1 MIDNKLSTTIIE
13 DYIKWSDDKPFVQD
27 LSSRDSLW
35 SKPTAKQFYKY
46 LISSKKAV
54 EYGKGIVGLPY
65 TDIADFTSKLW
76 NIIAVKPY
84 VWLND
89 LCDLTEIKGFTEWKE
104 KNPDAPDDKYFTEGS
119 SLVER
124 FERYFWAEVVV
135 PFKKYIKDNNEITFV
150 PTQIYEEL
158 NKKYKSLKYEHDVLD
173 FKFAHK
179 EMLLRQTEKC
189 RDEYRSQRN
198 FVNIFYPILGLF
210 IILFTWLI
218 TYVSVVPEKTPNVK
232 ATETQQQFDI
242 TVNNPQNKDINL
254 DVNHG

>member
-1 MIDNKLSTTIIE
+1 MIDDKLSITIIE
-13 DYIKWSDDKPFVQD
+13 DYIKWSDDKPFAQ
-27 LSSRDSLW
+27 LKCAESLW
-35 SKPTAKQFYKY
+35 TKPTSKQFYQY
-46 LISSKKAV
+46 LISSKKAI
-54 EYGKGIVGLPY
+54 EYGKTIVNLSYPE
-65 TDIADFTSKLW
+65 IAEFALKLW
-76 NIIAVKPY
+76 NTIAVKPY
-84 VWLND
+84 IWLND
-89 LCDLTEIKGFTEWKE
+89 LYDLKELDSFKEWRTT
-104 KNPDAPDDKYFTEGS
+104 NPDAPDSKYFTTWPD
-119 SLVER
+119 LTQR

-150 PTQIYEEL
+150 PTQIYDEL

-173 FKFAHK
+173 YKFAHK
-179 EMLLRQTEKC
+179 ETLLRQTERR

-218 TYVSVVPEKTPNVK
+218 TYVSVAPEHTPNVK
-232 ATETQQQFDI
+232 ATETQQVFDI

>member
-46 LISSKKAV
+46 LTSSKKAV

-65 TDIADFTSKLW
+65 DDIAVFTSKLW
-76 NIIAVKPY
+76 NTIAVKPY

-89 LCDLTEIKGFTEWKE
+89 LCDLSEIKGFTDWKE
-104 KNPDAPDDKYFTEGS
+104 ENPDAPDDKYFTEGS

-150 PTQIYEEL
+150 PTQVYEEL
-158 NKKYKSLKYEHDVLD
+158 NKKYKSLKYEADVLD

-179 EMLLRQTEKC
+179 EMLLRQTEKR

-198 FVNIFYPILGLF
+198 FVNIFYPILAPF
-210 IILFTWLI
+210 IILLTWLI

-232 ATETQQQFDI
+232 ATETQQEFDI

>member
-1 MIDNKLSTTIIE
+1 MIDDKLSTIIIE
-13 DYIKWSDDKPFVQD
+13 DYIKWSDDKPFVQE

-65 TDIADFTSKLW
+65 DDIADFTSKLW

-119 SLVER
+119 SLTER

-150 PTQIYEEL
+150 PTQVYEEL

-173 FKFAHK
+173 FKLAHK
-179 EMLLRQTEKC
+179 EMLLRQTEKR

-198 FVNIFYPILGLF
+198 FVNILYPILLL
-210 IILFTWLI
+210 LFTFLTAII
-218 TYVSVVPEKTPNVK
+218 TGITCSSKNTPNVK
-232 ATETQQQFDI
+232 ASETQQEFDI